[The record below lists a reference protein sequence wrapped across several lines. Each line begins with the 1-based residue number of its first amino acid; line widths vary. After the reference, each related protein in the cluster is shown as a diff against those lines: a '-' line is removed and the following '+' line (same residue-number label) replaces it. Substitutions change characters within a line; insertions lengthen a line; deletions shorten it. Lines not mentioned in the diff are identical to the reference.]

1 MAQDQGQT
9 LQSRPAPRKKMSDFV
24 KAFIWTAVPLAVV
37 SIASTVTTATA
48 TGGGGFAIGV
58 GVGGLLFAAAI
69 VVSIAFAIARK
80 RQIATGVLAGA
91 AIGLVGLM
99 LTCFILSSKPATS
112 P

>member
-9 LQSRPAPRKKMSDFV
+9 PQSRPAPRKKMSDFV

-58 GVGGLLFAAAI
+58 GGLLFAAAI

-80 RQIATGVLAGA
+80 RQIAAGVLAGA